1 MDIFFKND
9 GSYSQSTVGIPVLVD
24 YTPVGFVREV
34 NADMV
39 TCSLF
44 DKFIGKEWLSQCLT
58 TKEPDDEMIKVAIDA
73 LERVIPAEKGA
84 DQW

>member
-9 GSYSQSTVGIPVLVD
+9 GSYGQSVLVD

-44 DKFIGKEWLSQCLT
+44 DKFIGKEWLEQHLT
-58 TKEPDDEMIKVAIDA
+58 TKEPDICSVYIDT
-73 LERVIPAEKGA
+73 K
-84 DQW
+84 

>member
-9 GSYSQSTVGIPVLVD
+9 GSYSQSAVGIPVLVD

-44 DKFIGKEWLSQCLT
+44 DKFI
-58 TKEPDDEMIKVAIDA
+58 
-73 LERVIPAEKGA
+73 ERVVGA
-84 DQW
+84 ASDDKRTGHMLCIYRYEMMEV

>member
-9 GSYSQSTVGIPVLVD
+9 GSYGQSAVGIPVLVD

-34 NADMV
+34 NADTV

-44 DKFIGKEWLSQCLT
+44 DKFIGKEWLVQNLAT
-58 TKEPDDEMIKVAIDA
+58 REPDICSVYIDT
-73 LERVIPAEKGA
+73 K
-84 DQW
+84 

>member
-9 GSYSQSTVGIPVLVD
+9 GSYSQSAVGIPVLVD

-44 DKFIGKEWLSQCLT
+44 DKFIGKEWLAQCLT
-58 TKEPDDEMIKVAIDA
+58 TKEEPDTCSVYIDT
-73 LERVIPAEKGA
+73 K
-84 DQW
+84 

>member
-9 GSYSQSTVGIPVLVD
+9 GSYGQSAVGIPVLVD

-34 NADMV
+34 SADMV

-44 DKFIGKEWLSQCLT
+44 DKFIGKEWLVQNLAT
-58 TKEPDDEMIKVAIDA
+58 REPDICSVYIDT
-73 LERVIPAEKGA
+73 K
-84 DQW
+84 

>member
-1 MDIFFKND
+1 MLAELSCYGYIFFKND
-9 GSYSQSTVGIPVLVD
+9 GSYGQSAVGIPVLVD

-44 DKFIGKEWLSQCLT
+44 DKFIGKEWLVQNLAT
-58 TKEPDDEMIKVAIDA
+58 REPDICSVYIDT
-73 LERVIPAEKGA
+73 K
-84 DQW
+84 

>member
-9 GSYSQSTVGIPVLVD
+9 GSYGQSAVGIPVLVD

-44 DKFIGKEWLSQCLT
+44 DKFVGKEWLAQHLT
-58 TKEPDDEMIKVAIDA
+58 TKEPPDICSVYIDTN
-73 LERVIPAEKGA
+73 
-84 DQW
+84 